1 MEGAGFTFT
10 EKLVNGPVHP
20 FAVALT
26 LYETDCCEVEP
37 LKIFVFVYMVDAVVV
52 VDGL

>member
-10 EKLVNGPVHP
+10 EKIVESPVHP
-20 FAVALT
+20 LAVALT
-26 LYETDCCEVEP
+26 LYETDCCEEEL